1 MMRRLTFMALVACV
15 TVPRSAVAQ
24 SLMRRVMSDPDGSV
38 HFAFASRP
46 GVCGDG
52 ATYLRDGFGGTGR
65 IYQGGNFSGHMR
77 DDDWPPCIPGPVHV
91 VATISGGELL
101 RLHTYVG
108 AQLRAREQ
116 TGRELGLVSVNE
128 AADFLTRVAE
138 QAHGGASADAI
149 LPLVLAD
156 SIVPWP
162 ALFRF
167 ARDERMPRAIRGKAD
182 FWLARGA
189 AAKLGVADRDDDDDD
204 LRISAVFALSQQPKD
219 VAVPQLISLARHNTH
234 PAVRAQAVFWLGQSH
249 DPRALD
255 LFEEILRTR

>member
-77 DDDWPPCIPGPVHV
+77 DDD
-91 VATISGGELL
+91 
-101 RLHTYVG
+101 
-108 AQLRAREQ
+108 
-116 TGRELGLVSVNE
+116 
-128 AADFLTRVAE
+128 
-138 QAHGGASADAI
+138 
-149 LPLVLAD
+149 
-156 SIVPWP
+156 
-162 ALFRF
+162 
-167 ARDERMPRAIRGKAD
+167 
-182 FWLARGA
+182 
-189 AAKLGVADRDDDDDD
+189 DDD